1 MNFDF
6 VDFLAVLSCTISA
19 VFAVRMIKDII
30 SVRKQ
35 QRIALYQQNQEK
47 MSEYKKI
54 LIATYWLE
62 HERQKNKGEHFDD
75 ETIYLNRAQTI
86 RTKTSFFSF
95 VNE

>member
-1 MNFDF
+1 MSFDI
-6 VDFLAVLSCTISA
+6 VDFLSVLACTISS
-19 VFAVRMIKDII
+19 VFAFKMIKDII

-35 QRIALYQQNQEK
+35 QRSVLYQQNPEEK
-47 MSEYKKI
+47 SEYNKI
-54 LIATYWLE
+54 LSATYWLE
-62 HERQKNKGEHFDD
+62 HERQRNQGEHFDD